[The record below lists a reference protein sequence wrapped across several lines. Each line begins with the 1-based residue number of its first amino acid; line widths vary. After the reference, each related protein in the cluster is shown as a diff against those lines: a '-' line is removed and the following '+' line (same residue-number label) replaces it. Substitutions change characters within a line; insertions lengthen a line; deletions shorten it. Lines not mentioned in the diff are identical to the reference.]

1 MTTLKQLSQT
11 TVQLLLEEPFYAHLL
26 SGMIKRV
33 EEAVPTLAVG
43 LHEREQLALHVN
55 PGFWAGL
62 SEEGHRYGVL
72 KHELLHI
79 ALGHLFLAQAYPHKP
94 LFNIAADLVVNQYIR
109 RGRLPDGALRIER
122 FQELQL
128 ERHKAVGYYYQA
140 LLELHR
146 RGPDTADGQMLQ
158 DRMSGAA
165 EDWQQRHRLW
175 HQLGR
180 IRQAERDN
188 LRQQI
193 DQILRSIAQKVGQRE
208 IGKLPAGLRAQ
219 IAQLSHP
226 GASIDWRRALRLF
239 AASSTTTSV
248 RNTIRRPSRRY
259 GTVPGSKVQPRQK
272 ILAAIDSS
280 GSLPASQLS
289 HFMAEIHRLWQQ
301 RAEVRIAE
309 CDRELQRVY
318 DYRGQPPTQVQGRG
332 GTSFEPPILYANQ
345 NYHPDALVYF
355 TDGFGAVPQQRCRC
369 PLLWLISPDGIGPQH
384 DTWHALPG
392 QVIKMKEAT

>member
-1 MTTLKQLSQT
+1 MTTLQQLSQT

-26 SGMIKRV
+26 SGLIKQ
-33 EEAVPTLAVG
+33 EEEGVPTLAVG
-43 LHEREQLALHVN
+43 LHEQEQLVLHVN

-62 SEEGHRYGVL
+62 SEERHRYGVL

-158 DRMSGAA
+158 DWMSGAA

-208 IGKLPAGLRAQ
+208 IGKLPASLRDLDKVTHYFKEPYPYALQ
-219 IAQLSHP
+219 QVAIIGGANSAAKAALSCY
-226 GASIDWRRALRLF
+226 
-239 AASSTTTSV
+239 
-248 RNTIRRPSRRY
+248 RN
-259 GTVPGSKVQPRQK
+259 
-272 ILAAIDSS
+272 D
-280 GSLPASQLS
+280 
-289 HFMAEIHRLWQQ
+289 
-301 RAEVRIAE
+301 AEVTLIVRDDAIGDTVKYWIKPDLENRIKE
-309 CDRELQRVY
+309 
-318 DYRGQPPTQVQGRG
+318 GPGPK
-332 GTSFEPPILYANQ
+332 
-345 NYHPDALVYF
+345 
-355 TDGFGAVPQQRCRC
+355 
-369 PLLWLISPDGIGPQH
+369 PLR
-384 DTWHALPG
+384 T
-392 QVIKMKEAT
+392 